1 MHIVNIY
8 LSTNI
13 TEEYYLFV
21 TLACTPKV
29 KIQYKWKTYRCISPD
44 CWKFKEETIS
54 RFLKYI
60 RNRDLEL
67 GI

>member
-29 KIQYKWKTYRCISPD
+29 KIQYK
-44 CWKFKEETIS
+44 
-54 RFLKYI
+54 
-60 RNRDLEL
+60 
-67 GI
+67 